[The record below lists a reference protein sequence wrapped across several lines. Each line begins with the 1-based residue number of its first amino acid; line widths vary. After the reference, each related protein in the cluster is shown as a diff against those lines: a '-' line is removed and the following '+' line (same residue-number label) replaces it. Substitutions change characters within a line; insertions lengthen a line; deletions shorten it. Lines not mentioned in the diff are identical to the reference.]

1 MTSTLL
7 KSFHCNNQPAL
18 RPLLEPTY
26 AFSAIRAAAA
36 AAINAAAAALVH
48 VVVEEPPSD

>member
-18 RPLLEPTY
+18 HLLEPMY

-36 AAINAAAAALVH
+36 AALIH
-48 VVVEEPPSD
+48 VVVEELPTD